1 MKRYFEH
8 YCDNLENVENYET
21 AKKDNFK
28 GWNCHHRL
36 ETHTSD
42 GERRPVDISKE
53 ELIALGMYWHRPA
66 TELIFLTVTEH
77 IHLHTKGKHR
87 SEKCKQKMSE
97 AKKGKQ
103 LSAEHKKKIG
113 EAMKRGYS
121 EEHKRKTVEA
131 LSKKVICL
139 ETNEVFESMADAY
152 RKTGVFQN
160 SISQVCR
167 GERKTAGG
175 YHWKFV

>member
-53 ELIALGMYWHRPA
+53 ELIALGMYYRRPA
-66 TELIFLTVTEH
+66 TELIFLTTLEH
-77 IHLHTKGKHR
+77 RRLHQEGQHHSEETKAKMAAARKGKKHSDETKR
-87 SEKCKQKMSE
+87 
-97 AKKGKQ
+97 
-103 LSAEHKKKIG
+103 KIG
-113 EAMKRGYS
+113 KAMKRGFS
-121 EEHKRKTVEA
+121 EEHKRKIIEA
-131 LSKKVICL
+131 HSKKVICL
-139 ETNEVFESMADAY
+139 EAGEVFESAAAAE

-160 SISQVCR
+160 SISKVCN
-167 GERKTAGG
+167 GIRKTAGG
-175 YHWKFV
+175 YHWAFV